1 MGHGARR
8 AHSRS
13 FVGAEGR
20 RIPLARVSHM
30 RRSPRRLVTLISGAV
45 RSRVPGSRSRR
56 RARAGRTSKPVR
68 RPPHSYLHRR
78 RSAAH
83 RFSAR
88 HLPAGQL
95 GGARDVR
102 HVRHRLH
109 GPPGAD
115 ADPHARRLGGP
126 SASPRLSGGRRGR
139 GVLRGA
145 RDLANRPRGSVIE
158 SPGVTVTRTGEHGA
172 FGGELLTVNF
182 GPHHPSTHGV
192 LRLIVDLDGE
202 QIKRIQPVI
211 GYLHTGIE
219 KQMEAL
225 RWQQGVVVTDRHDYL
240 SPPINNLAY
249 ALAVEKLMGVEVP
262 PRAQA
267 LRVIMSELTRLSS
280 HLVWMG
286 TSGLE
291 LGAMSM
297 LMYCFR
303 EREQIMDL
311 NEEIS
316 GFRMHTSYIRPGGV
330 FADATP
336 RFLEM
341 LDKFVREMPGHIDE
355 YEDLLTMNPIWRAR
369 TIGIGRL
376 PAEDAKVLGASGP
389 MLRGSGVA
397 WDLRKSMPYSG
408 YESYDFE
415 VAVSNDCDCYGRYL
429 VRIKE
434 MREAVK
440 ILRQALDRLP
450 DGPVNIDDRKM
461 LPPPR
466 EELETS
472 MEAVIHHFKL
482 FTEGYTVPAGDAY
495 VAVESG
501 RGENGC
507 YIVSDGTHKPRRV
520 KFRSASFVNLQALE
534 RMALNH
540 MVADMIA
547 IIGTADAVLGDC
559 DR

>member
-1 MGHGARR
+1 VADGA
-8 AHSRS
+8 
-13 FVGAEGR
+13 GG
-20 RIPLARVSHM
+20 RVS
-30 RRSPRRLVTLISGAV
+30 T
-45 RSRVPGSRSRR
+45 PG
-56 RARAGRTSKPVR
+56 
-68 RPPHSYLHRR
+68 
-78 RSAAH
+78 
-83 RFSAR
+83 
-88 HLPAGQL
+88 
-95 GGARDVR
+95 
-102 HVRHRLH
+102 
-109 GPPGAD
+109 
-115 ADPHARRLGGP
+115 
-126 SASPRLSGGRRGR
+126 
-139 GVLRGA
+139 GV
-145 RDLANRPRGSVIE
+145 VI
-158 SPGVTVTRTGEHGA
+158 TKTGERGA

-202 QIKRIQPVI
+202 QIRRIKPVI

-225 RWQQGVVVTDRHDYL
+225 RWQQAVVVTDRHDYL

-249 ALAVEKLMGVEVP
+249 ALAVEKLLGIEVP
-262 PRAQA
+262 ERAQA
-267 LRVIMSELTRLSS
+267 LRVIMCELTRIAS
-280 HLVWMG
+280 HLVWLG
-286 TSGLE
+286 TSGIE

-303 EREQIMDL
+303 ERDTILNM

-330 FADATP
+330 MADATP

-341 LDKFVREMPGHIDE
+341 LDAFIGEMPGRIDE
-355 YEDLLTMNPIWRAR
+355 YEDLLTMNPIFRSR
-369 TIGIGRL
+369 TIGIGILR
-376 PAEDAKVLGASGP
+376 PEDAKVLGASGP
-389 MLRGSGVA
+389 MIRGSGIA
-397 WDLRKSMPYSG
+397 WDLRKTMPYSG
-408 YESYDFE
+408 YDKYDFE
-415 VAVSNDCDCYGRYL
+415 IPTSPDCDCYGRYL

-434 MREAVK
+434 MRETVK
-440 ILRQALDRLP
+440 ILRQALDKLP
-450 DGPVNIDDRKM
+450 GGPVNVDDRKV

-482 FTEGYTVPAGDAY
+482 FTEGYSVPAGDVY

-534 RMALNH
+534 RMAMNH
-540 MVADMIA
+540 MIADMIA
-547 IIGTADAVLGDC
+547 IIGTADTVLGDV

>member
-1 MGHGARR
+1 M
-8 AHSRS
+8 S
-13 FVGAEGR
+13 
-20 RIPLARVSHM
+20 LA
-30 RRSPRRLVTLISGAV
+30 L
-45 RSRVPGSRSRR
+45 
-56 RARAGRTSKPVR
+56 
-68 RPPHSYLHRR
+68 
-78 RSAAH
+78 
-83 RFSAR
+83 
-88 HLPAGQL
+88 
-95 GGARDVR
+95 
-102 HVRHRLH
+102 
-109 GPPGAD
+109 
-115 ADPHARRLGGP
+115 
-126 SASPRLSGGRRGR
+126 
-139 GVLRGA
+139 
-145 RDLANRPRGSVIE
+145 
-158 SPGVTVTRTGEHGA
+158 GVTVTRTGQQGA

-182 GPHHPSTHGV
+182 GPQHPSTHGV
-192 LRLIVDLDGE
+192 LLLIVDLDGE
-202 QIKRIQPVI
+202 QIRRVKPVI

-225 RWQQGVVVTDRHDYL
+225 RWQQAVVVTDRHDYL

-249 ALAVEKLMGVEVP
+249 ALAVERLMGVDVP
-262 PRAQA
+262 ARAKV

-280 HLVWMG
+280 HLVWLG
-286 TSGLE
+286 TSGIE

-303 EREQIMDL
+303 ERDTILGM

-316 GFRMHTSYIRPGGV
+316 GYRMHTSYIRPGGV
-330 FADATP
+330 MADATP
-336 RFLEM
+336 RFLDL
-341 LDKFVREMPGHIDE
+341 LDDFIGKMPGHIDE
-355 YEDLLTMNPIWRAR
+355 YEALLTMNPIFRSR

-376 PAEDAKVLGASGP
+376 SADDAKVLGATGP
-389 MLRGSGVA
+389 MIRGSGIP
-397 WDLRKSMPYSG
+397 WDLRKVAPYSG
-408 YESYDFE
+408 YEDYDFE
-415 VAVSNDCDCYGRYL
+415 VATSNDCDCYGRYL

-450 DGPVNIDDRKM
+450 EGPVNVDDRKM

-482 FTEGYTVPAGDAY
+482 FTEGYSVPAGDVY

-520 KFRSASFVNLQALE
+520 KFRAASFVNLQALE

-547 IIGTADAVLGDC
+547 IIGTADTVLGDV

>member
-1 MGHGARR
+1 MSLDEALT
-8 AHSRS
+8 
-13 FVGAEGR
+13 
-20 RIPLARVSHM
+20 I
-30 RRSPRRLVTLISGAV
+30 T
-45 RSRVPGSRSRR
+45 
-56 RARAGRTSKPVR
+56 K
-68 RPPHSYLHRR
+68 
-78 RSAAH
+78 
-83 RFSAR
+83 
-88 HLPAGQL
+88 
-95 GGARDVR
+95 
-102 HVRHRLH
+102 
-109 GPPGAD
+109 
-115 ADPHARRLGGP
+115 
-126 SASPRLSGGRRGR
+126 
-139 GVLRGA
+139 
-145 RDLANRPRGSVIE
+145 
-158 SPGVTVTRTGEHGA
+158 TGERGA
-172 FGGELLTVNF
+172 FGGEILTVNF

-202 QIKRIQPVI
+202 QIKSVTPVI

-219 KQMEAL
+219 KQAEAL
-225 RWQQGVVVTDRHDYL
+225 RWQQVVVVTDRHDYL

-249 ALAVEKLMGVEVP
+249 ALAVEKLMGVDAP

-291 LGAMSM
+291 LGAQSM

-303 EREQIMDL
+303 ERDTIMDM

-330 FADATP
+330 FADTTE

-341 LDKFVREMPGHIDE
+341 LDQFCNDMPGHVDE
-355 YEDLLTMNPIWRAR
+355 YEDLLTNNPIWRRR
-369 TIGIGRL
+369 TMGIGIL
-376 PAEDAKVLGASGP
+376 SAENAKVLGATGP

-397 WDLRKSMPYSG
+397 WDLRKQMPYSG
-408 YESYDFE
+408 YENYEFE
-415 VAVSNDCDCYGRYL
+415 VATSDLCDCYGRYL

-434 MREAVK
+434 MRESVK

-450 DGPVNIDDRKM
+450 DGPINIDDRKM

-482 FTEGYTVPAGDAY
+482 FTEGYSVPPGDAY

-507 YIVSDGTHKPRRV
+507 YVVSDGTHKPRRV
-520 KFRSASFVNLQALE
+520 KFRSASFANLQALE

-540 MVADMIA
+540 MVADLIA
-547 IIGTADAVLGDC
+547 IIGTADTVLGDV